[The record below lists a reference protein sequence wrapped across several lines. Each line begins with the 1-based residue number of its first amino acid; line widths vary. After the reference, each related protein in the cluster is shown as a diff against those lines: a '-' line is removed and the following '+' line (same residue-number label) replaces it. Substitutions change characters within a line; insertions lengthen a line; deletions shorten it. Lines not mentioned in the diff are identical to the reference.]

1 MDTFA
6 QNFWQEYQR
15 FLKTTLT
22 TEQPHSK
29 TAELS
34 MLAQKDMAAALALLF
49 AVDSEAISAFK
60 KIDLA
65 VFKTA
70 LNANLKKGG
79 RIFLVG
85 CGASARM
92 AMQLEFLWRQAV
104 PDFNQVKAVI
114 AGGDIALIEA
124 VERCEDE
131 PSFAVKHLKAL
142 GLGRDD
148 VVIGL
153 SAGGES
159 PFILEAVRY
168 ASTLCNDKPWLLY
181 CNPPSALITRNE
193 HHVITDSMVEHLCL
207 DVGPMALTGSTR
219 MQATTVMTLALLS
232 AFFGIDS
239 ELEVLLDKIKYLP
252 LQALA
257 NFAEYEAGLY
267 HQKEHVLYHVS
278 AKYGLSILAD
288 TTERSPTF
296 NVPTFEHGAQT
307 PAWAYMIING
317 GHDKQ
322 DAWQQLLLRAPEA
335 LNWQDLPQTAQNYL
349 DEFDLSASYRGKR
362 RDIYFNETPNGLMI
376 QYADQTI
383 QLDMTGLSISMRQLL
398 LRLIMVNHST
408 AVFGRLGFYQGNLMT
423 FVKPSNFKLVD
434 RAVRYI
440 QFLAQSEYQKQLP
453 YREVAEFV
461 LAERESLSDE
471 VSIVALG
478 LKHFVLRMAHSSQK
492 NSSS

>member
-1 MDTFA
+1 MPMDTFA

-15 FLKTTLT
+15 FLKIGLT
-22 TEQPHSK
+22 TEQPHPK
-29 TAELS
+29 TIELS
-34 MLAQKDMAAALALLF
+34 MLAHKDMSAALALLF
-49 AVDSEAISAFK
+49 AVDTEAITVFK
-60 KIDLA
+60 NIDLLP
-65 VFKTA
+65 FKIA
-70 LNANLKKGG
+70 LSTCLKKGG

-92 AMQLEFLWRQAV
+92 AMQLEFLWRQSSGS
-104 PDFNQVKAVI
+104 DQVKAVI

-131 PSFAVKHLKAL
+131 PSFAVKHLEAL
-142 GLGRDD
+142 GLSRNDL
-148 VVIGL
+148 VIGL

-159 PFILEAVRY
+159 PFILEAIRY
-168 ASTLCNDKPWLLY
+168 ASTLCTDRPWLLY
-181 CNPPSALITRNE
+181 CNSSSALITRNE
-193 HHVITDSMVEHLCL
+193 HHVITDPMVAHLCL

-232 AFFGIDS
+232 AFFETDA
-239 ELEVLLDKIKYLP
+239 ELDVLLDKIKHLP

-257 NFAEYEAGLY
+257 SLAEYEASLY
-267 HQKEHVLYHVS
+267 QQKEHVLYHVTPE
-278 AKYGLSILAD
+278 YGLSILAD

-317 GHDKQ
+317 SHDKK

-335 LNWQDLPQTAQNYL
+335 LNWRDLPQTVQSYL
-349 DEFDLSASYRGKR
+349 NEFDLSASYRGKR
-362 RDIYFNETPNGLMI
+362 RDIYFNETPNGLSI
-376 QYADQTI
+376 QYSNQSI
-383 QLDMTGLSISMRQLL
+383 PLDMTGLSLGMRQLL

-440 QFLAQSEYQKQLP
+440 QFLAKSEYQKQLP
-453 YREVAEFV
+453 YRDVAEFV
-461 LAERESLSDE
+461 LAERECLSDQA
-471 VSIVALG
+471 SIVALG
-478 LKHFVLRMAHSSQK
+478 LRHFQKSCQISSL
-492 NSSS
+492 SA